1 MPGYTAEGAVRFL
14 ETGITHNGK
23 NLRPPMPAYRLKP
36 DDAAAVVACTQT
48 GGTQDKLL
56 LFYQQ
61 FLPMIPKARGDRPS
75 PYCMQMYQRAID
87 RLKKA
92 GQTQTATS
100 LETQLAQLKA
110 SVPKM

>member
-1 MPGYTAEGAVRFL
+1 MVRDKHSQEAIKGLAYSIKKFPAEGRYVPKMLDKL
-14 ETGITHNGK
+14 EKI
-23 NLRPPMPAYRLKP
+23 
-36 DDAAAVVACTQT
+36 CTQT

-87 RLKKA
+87 RFKKA